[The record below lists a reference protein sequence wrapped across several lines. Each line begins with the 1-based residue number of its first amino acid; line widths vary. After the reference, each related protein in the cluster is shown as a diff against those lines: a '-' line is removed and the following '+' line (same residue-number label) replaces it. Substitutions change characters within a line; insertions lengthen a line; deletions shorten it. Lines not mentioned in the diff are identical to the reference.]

1 MSQTITRSYGGRDR
15 NEGSQMSAQSFMSGY
30 GGGHGGPTG
39 MQPSLLG
46 FVAK

>member
-1 MSQTITRSYGGRDR
+1 MTRSYGGRDR

-39 MQPSLLG
+39 M
-46 FVAK
+46 